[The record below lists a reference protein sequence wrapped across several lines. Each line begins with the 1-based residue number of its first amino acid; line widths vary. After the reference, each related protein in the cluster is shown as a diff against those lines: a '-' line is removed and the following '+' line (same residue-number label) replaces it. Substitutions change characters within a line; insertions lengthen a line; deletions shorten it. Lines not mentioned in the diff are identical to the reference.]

1 MSYTNSSK
9 KNKVALIDCNSFYV
23 SCERLFNPKIISRP
37 VVVLSNNDGCVISRS
52 TEAKKIGIKMG
63 EPYFKVKDLV
73 KKNNVHIFSSNYA
86 LYGDISRRVMK
97 TLKSFSDKIEIY
109 SIDEAFVD
117 LSHVEDKEIENYG
130 KEIRERI
137 LKWTGIP
144 TSVGIANTKTLSK
157 VANHIAKK
165 NKTGVIY
172 LKENIDENL
181 KNFHISDIWGV
192 GKQLSKLYIKN
203 GVDTAYKLKNISN
216 TWVKK
221 STNVLGAKT
230 VMELRGITCI
240 NLETQETKRKSCC
253 VSRSFGKKVE
263 SLEKLQ
269 ESITTHCLNA
279 AEKIRNDNQT
289 TRSITIYIRTSPF
302 DKNKK
307 YYSNSKVMSEL
318 KTYQVNFI
326 NLALESQ
333 ALEFGEFTLKSGR
346 TSPYFFNAGIFN
358 TGADLAALGSFYAE
372 AIQHA
377 NIDFDLL
384 FGPAYKGI
392 PLAAITASSL
402 YKNHQRDMPYAFD
415 RKEAKNHGEGGITV
429 GAPIQGRVMIIDD
442 VITAGTAIRQS
453 LELIESLGA
462 KVCSVTIALDRQEK
476 GQGESSA
483 IQELE
488 GLGIHVVPIIQ
499 LAHIL
504 KYLEANDQ
512 TEHLEAVSQ
521 YRNRYGID

>member
-23 SCERLFNPKIISRP
+23 SCERLFNPKINNKP

-52 TEAKKIGIKMG
+52 TEAKIIGIKMG
-63 EPYFKVKDLV
+63 EPYFKVKELV
-73 KKNNVHIFSSNYA
+73 RKNNVHIFSSNYA
-86 LYGDISRRVMK
+86 LYGDMSRRVMK

-172 LKENIDENL
+172 LNENIDSHL

-253 VSRSFGKKVE
+253 VSRSFGKKIE

-302 DKNKK
+302 DKNRK
-307 YYSNSKVMSEL
+307 YYSNSTTIDLPV
-318 KTYQVNFI
+318 
-326 NLALESQ
+326 A
-333 ALEFGEFTLKSGR
+333 
-346 TSPYFFNAGIFN
+346 TSN
-358 TGADLAALGSFYAE
+358 
-372 AIQHA
+372 
-377 NIDFDLL
+377 
-384 FGPAYKGI
+384 
-392 PLAAITASSL
+392 
-402 YKNHQRDMPYAFD
+402 
-415 RKEAKNHGEGGITV
+415 
-429 GAPIQGRVMIIDD
+429 
-442 VITAGTAIRQS
+442 S
-453 LELIESLGA
+453 LELVKTAINGLKKIYKYGYFYQKAGIILTKLSEASENEFNLLAPIMENKSQTLMKAIDFTNA
-462 KVCSVTIALDRQEK
+462 KYGR
-476 GQGESSA
+476 
-483 IQELE
+483 
-488 GLGIHVVPIIQ
+488 
-499 LAHIL
+499 
-504 KYLEANDQ
+504 N
-512 TEHLEAVSQ
+512 AVSIAQ
-521 YRNRYGID
+521 AGINNSWKMRREHSSKIDTASFDFLPKISV

>member
-1 MSYTNSSK
+1 
-9 KNKVALIDCNSFYV
+9 
-23 SCERLFNPKIISRP
+23 
-37 VVVLSNNDGCVISRS
+37 
-52 TEAKKIGIKMG
+52 MG
-63 EPYFKVKDLV
+63 EPYFKVKELV
-73 KKNNVHIFSSNYA
+73 RKNNVNIFSSNYA

-117 LSHVEDKEIENYG
+117 LSHVEDKEVENYG

-172 LKENIDENL
+172 LNENIDNYL
-181 KNFHISDIWGV
+181 KKFHISDIWGV

-203 GVDTAYKLKNISN
+203 GIDTAYKLKNISN

-240 NLETQETKRKSCC
+240 NLETQEKKRKSCC

-302 DKNKK
+302 DKNRK
-307 YYSNSKVMSEL
+307 YYSNSITIYLPV
-318 KTYQVNFI
+318 
-326 NLALESQ
+326 A
-333 ALEFGEFTLKSGR
+333 
-346 TSPYFFNAGIFN
+346 TSN
-358 TGADLAALGSFYAE
+358 
-372 AIQHA
+372 
-377 NIDFDLL
+377 
-384 FGPAYKGI
+384 
-392 PLAAITASSL
+392 
-402 YKNHQRDMPYAFD
+402 
-415 RKEAKNHGEGGITV
+415 
-429 GAPIQGRVMIIDD
+429 
-442 VITAGTAIRQS
+442 S
-453 LELIESLGA
+453 LELVKTAINGLKKIYKYGYFYQKAGIVLSKLREESENEFNLLNPIMEKKTKTLMQAIDYTNA
-462 KVCSVTIALDRQEK
+462 KYGRNAISIAQAGINNSWKMRREHSSKIDTASFDFLPKISV
-476 GQGESSA
+476 
-483 IQELE
+483 
-488 GLGIHVVPIIQ
+488 
-499 LAHIL
+499 
-504 KYLEANDQ
+504 
-512 TEHLEAVSQ
+512 
-521 YRNRYGID
+521 

>member
-23 SCERLFNPKIISRP
+23 SCERLFKPKINNKP

-52 TEAKKIGIKMG
+52 TEAKRIGIKMG
-63 EPYFKVKDLV
+63 EPYFKVKELV
-73 KKNNVHIFSSNYA
+73 RKNNVHIFSSNYA

-117 LSHVEDKEIENYG
+117 LSHVEGKEIESYG
-130 KEIRERI
+130 KEIREKI

-172 LKENIDENL
+172 LNENIDYHL
-181 KNFHISDIWGV
+181 KNFYISDIWGV

-203 GVDTAYKLKNISN
+203 GIDTAYKLKNISN
-216 TWVKK
+216 SWVKK

-240 NLETQETKRKSCC
+240 NLETQEIKRKSCC

-263 SLEKLQ
+263 SLEKLK

-302 DKNKK
+302 DKNRK
-307 YYSNSKVMSEL
+307 YYSNSITIDLPV
-318 KTYQVNFI
+318 
-326 NLALESQ
+326 A
-333 ALEFGEFTLKSGR
+333 
-346 TSPYFFNAGIFN
+346 TSN
-358 TGADLAALGSFYAE
+358 
-372 AIQHA
+372 
-377 NIDFDLL
+377 
-384 FGPAYKGI
+384 
-392 PLAAITASSL
+392 
-402 YKNHQRDMPYAFD
+402 
-415 RKEAKNHGEGGITV
+415 
-429 GAPIQGRVMIIDD
+429 
-442 VITAGTAIRQS
+442 S
-453 LELIESLGA
+453 LELVKTAINGLKKIYKYGYFYQKAGIVLSKL
-462 KVCSVTIALDRQEK
+462 R
-476 GQGESSA
+476 ESSENDFNLLAPIMENKSQTLMKA
-483 IQELE
+483 IDFTN
-488 GLGIHVVPIIQ
+488 
-499 LAHIL
+499 A
-504 KYLEANDQ
+504 KYG
-512 TEHLEAVSQ
+512 
-521 YRNRYGID
+521 RNAISIAQAGIDNSWKMKREHSSKIDTASFDSLPKISV